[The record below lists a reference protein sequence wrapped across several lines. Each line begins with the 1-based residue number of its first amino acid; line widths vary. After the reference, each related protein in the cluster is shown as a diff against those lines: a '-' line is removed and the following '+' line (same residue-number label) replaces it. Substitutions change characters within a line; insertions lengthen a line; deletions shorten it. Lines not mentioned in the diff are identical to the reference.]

1 MSREELVERFLE
13 TWGHFYKHEPDYKKA
28 EKALSKLIER
38 LLADEREQWHKIFR
52 DYPALAGD
60 GMEPEE
66 IRKNMSDFL
75 NMVDEAIRKEEREL
89 MECGHPKACWVYG
102 GPGGYH
108 VGYCSFC
115 AEREKVREILSWTLG
130 ELQGRGYSEI
140 KPKHACGYTGNP
152 EAAYCEFCDM
162 WVKAQEYLNPTVPSS
177 TEEGK
182 K

>member
-1 MSREELVERFLE
+1 MKRETIEYAAREISLILAPPNDARESAHQRV
-13 TWGHFYKHEPDYKKA
+13 A
-28 EKALSKLIER
+28 NVIER
-38 LLADEREQWHKIFR
+38 LLAD
-52 DYPALAGD
+52 
-60 GMEPEE
+60 
-66 IRKNMSDFL
+66 
-75 NMVDEAIRKEEREL
+75 
-89 MECGHPKACWVYG
+89 
-102 GPGGYH
+102 
-108 VGYCSFC
+108 
-115 AEREKVREILSWTLG
+115 EREKVREILSWTLG